1 MGKKKAVNLTE
12 TLATVF
18 FGILTHKQESKLK
31 KKKKKKTKKKKI
43 KKEKTKE
50 IQNGANRMPFEW
62 NVGDVMM
69 VTSHGILETNIIKER

>member
-31 KKKKKKTKKKKI
+31 KKKKKTHKKKKS
-43 KKEKTKE
+43 KKKKQKKFKMAP
-50 IQNGANRMPFEW
+50 IGCHLNGTS
-62 NVGDVMM
+62 
-69 VTSHGILETNIIKER
+69 VTSWWWRHTGFLKRI